1 MFSLITQVFISLLY
15 FNKSLSSID
24 NPRDQVKC
32 ISLNN
37 QQCMVQ
43 LTLVNLHPNKYNE
56 GLRYFPF
63 AVNLDRCMESYNSLN
78 DLFNKVCVPKKT
90 EHLNLSVFN
99 MIRGINES

>member
-1 MFSLITQVFISLLY
+1 MQVFISLLY

-24 NPRDQVKC
+24 NPPDQVKC

-56 GLRYFPF
+56 GLRYFLF
-63 AVNLDRCMESYNSLN
+63 DINLDRCMESCNSL
-78 DLFNKVCVPKKT
+78 KVCVPNKI

>member
-1 MFSLITQVFISLLY
+1 MQVFISLLY

-24 NPRDQVKC
+24 NPPDQVKC

-56 GLRYFPF
+56 GLRYFLF
-63 AVNLDRCMESYNSLN
+63 DINLDRCMESCNSL
-78 DLFNKVCVPKKT
+78 KVCVPKKT

>member
-1 MFSLITQVFISLLY
+1 MFWLITQVFISLLY

-24 NPRDQVKC
+24 NPPDQVKC

-56 GLRYFPF
+56 GLRYFLF
-63 AVNLDRCMESYNSLN
+63 DINLDRCMESCNSL
-78 DLFNKVCVPKKT
+78 KVCVPNKI

>member
-1 MFSLITQVFISLLY
+1 MFWLITQVFISLLY

-24 NPRDQVKC
+24 NPPDQVKC

-56 GLRYFPF
+56 GLRYFLF
-63 AVNLDRCMESYNSLN
+63 DINLDRCMGSCNSL
-78 DLFNKVCVPKKT
+78 KVCVPNKT

>member
-1 MFSLITQVFISLLY
+1 MY

-24 NPRDQVKC
+24 NPPDQVKC

-56 GLRYFPF
+56 GLRYFLF
-63 AVNLDRCMESYNSLN
+63 DINLDRCMESCNSL
-78 DLFNKVCVPKKT
+78 KVCVPNKI

>member
-1 MFSLITQVFISLLY
+1 MFWLIMQVFISLLY

-24 NPRDQVKC
+24 NPPDQVKC

-56 GLRYFPF
+56 GLRYFLF
-63 AVNLDRCMESYNSLN
+63 DINLDRCMESCNSL
-78 DLFNKVCVPKKT
+78 KVCVPNKI

>member
-24 NPRDQVKC
+24 NPPDQVKC

-56 GLRYFPF
+56 GLRYFLF
-63 AVNLDRCMESYNSLN
+63 DINLDRCMESCNSL
-78 DLFNKVCVPKKT
+78 KVCVPNKI